1 MNESTFEPIPD
12 PKSTEAP
19 AVPAAPAEA
28 PAEAP
33 AAPVTAEEEPL
44 FMLSGK
50 KRKVIWPF
58 IVLPIAVLLLL
69 GGIFAFWF
77 TRPETILKQTMGNYV
92 RTWVMDNELLTSFAT
107 ADQSGQIHMELN
119 NKKYYK
125 DPLTMDLF
133 APTKKGR
140 VVRVATE
147 DEELYA
153 YATPNA
159 LMFGDASDEESV
171 YGIKPSG
178 IYQQFERS
186 IFFPKADG
194 KYAIPLYQ
202 HQIKDMEKALAQ
214 FERVYQAEFAE
225 SDSTDALGD
234 KYVELFF
241 DCLLNEAEIAL
252 TKQEQSRMMEI
263 TLAPEALEAAL
274 NTFFTTMTE
283 DPELIAYLNAYSPKD
298 PLVEQY
304 DTWEEELEHLQ
315 TEAERTAENCRI
327 LKISL
332 TVRVE
337 YTPFDRQL
345 RSISVALDS
354 PEEPKLR
361 ALLDATQP
369 GKADFTMSV
378 KGLDALALKLTQTDS
393 EFHIELSARNER
405 GVMTNVFDLH
415 YTEDQSGNYRL
426 VLATRQDNLLYE
438 YTLSGTTSKG
448 DGVLRFTCDKL
459 HLKVTVPGQGY
470 AEDSEKI
477 GLTVEL
483 YEEGKS
489 PKFPKKYKNLLAITE
504 EKMDALAE
512 ENDTDADEITTLL
525 KELCDA
531 LLESTVSG

>member
-12 PKSTEAP
+12 PESTEVP
-19 AVPAAPAEA
+19 AAPAAPAEA
-28 PAEAP
+28 PAAP
-33 AAPVTAEEEPL
+33 MTAEEEPL

-58 IVLPIAVLLLL
+58 IVLPIAVLLLV

-92 RTWVMDNELLTSFAT
+92 SSWVMDNELLTSFAT
-107 ADQSGQIHMELN
+107 ADQSGRIHLELN
-119 NKKYYK
+119 NRQIYK

-140 VVRVATE
+140 VARIATE
-147 DEELYA
+147 DEELFVYT
-153 YATPNA
+153 TPNA
-159 LMFGDASDEESV
+159 LMFGDANDEESV

-202 HQIKDMEKALAQ
+202 HQIKDMENALAQ
-214 FERVYQAEFAE
+214 FERVYQAEF

-241 DCLLNEAEIAL
+241 DCLLNEAEIEV

-263 TLAPEALEAAL
+263 TLAPEALEDAI
-274 NTFFTTMTE
+274 NIFFTTLTE
-283 DPELIAYLNAYSPKD
+283 DPEFIAYLNTYSPKD

-304 DTWEEELEHLQ
+304 DTWEEEFEHLK

-327 LKISL
+327 LGITL
-332 TVRVE
+332 TVRME
-337 YTPFDRQL
+337 YTPFTRQL
-345 RSISVALDS
+345 QSISIAMDS

-369 GKADFTMSV
+369 GKASFTMNV
-378 KGLDALALKLTQTDS
+378 KGLDALALKLTQTDY
-393 EFHIELSARNER
+393 EFHVELSARNER

-415 YTEDQSGNYRL
+415 YTEDQSGDYRL
-426 VLATRQDNLLYE
+426 VLSTREDNLLYE

-489 PKFPKKYKNLLAITE
+489 LKFPKKYKNLLAISE

-512 ENDTDADEITTLL
+512 ENNTDPDEITTML